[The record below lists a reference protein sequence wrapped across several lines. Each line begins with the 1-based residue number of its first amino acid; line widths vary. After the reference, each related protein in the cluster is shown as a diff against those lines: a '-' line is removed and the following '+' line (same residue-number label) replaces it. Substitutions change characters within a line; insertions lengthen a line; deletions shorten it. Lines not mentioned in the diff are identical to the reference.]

1 MAIARPTRSDTRD
14 GKGKAKGDPSGITI
28 GSEADFAASETL
40 ETTQRR
46 IIARPPRIPNLK
58 RSLALI
64 DVTCP
69 FHSVTPVFFMTTVAT
84 IAADNAVKSGSD
96 GGHRVFRFAQD
107 PHLDHVAGFPIV
119 ARGGEAGGDGH
130 PLGVFVEEKAIA
142 HRSPPLI
149 TVNR

>member
-84 IAADNAVKSGSD
+84 IAADNAVKSGANR
-96 GGHRVFRFAQD
+96 GNRVFSFAQN
-107 PHLDHVAGFPIV
+107 PNLDHVSGFPV
-119 ARGGEAGGDGH
+119 VGRGGEAGCDDH
-130 PLGVFVEEKAIA
+130 PLGVFVEDEAVQ
-142 HRSPPLI
+142 REPPTI
-149 TVNR
+149 NSATQ